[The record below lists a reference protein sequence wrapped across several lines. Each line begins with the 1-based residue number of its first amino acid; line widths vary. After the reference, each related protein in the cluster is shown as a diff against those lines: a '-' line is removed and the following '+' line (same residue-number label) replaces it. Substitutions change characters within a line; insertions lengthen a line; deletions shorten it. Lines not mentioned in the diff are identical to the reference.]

1 MDEQQ
6 VTQPAPK
13 RPVGPI
19 IGIAVAILLIGGVAL
34 VLGMKKSPETGTQAP
49 RLPPVEKTQE
59 QVAAEQKAQREE
71 TLNTAREAIVANDAD
86 KCAGLPTDQERMV
99 CNAYLV
105 MAKAQAAGDAKLCAE
120 ISDDYWTSAC
130 ADQVIF
136 YRAVVEQKPLLCD
149 GMTVKARIPPCR
161 AQATPKE

>member
-19 IGIAVAILLIGGVAL
+19 IGIVVAILLISSIAL
-34 VLGMKKSPETGTQAP
+34 VASMKKSPETGIQAP
-49 RLPPVEKTQE
+49 LPPVQKTQE
-59 QVAAEQKAQREE
+59 QQEAAALAQQEQ
-71 TLNTAREAIVANDAD
+71 TLDTAREAIVANDAD

-105 MAKAQAAGDAKLCAE
+105 MANAQAAGDVALCAE

-136 YRAVVEQKPLLCD
+136 YRAVAEQKPSLCD
-149 GMTVKARIPPCR
+149 GMAVEARIPPCK
-161 AQATPKE
+161 AQAAPKE